1 MVDKLVD
8 KCTETDDEEV
18 EITDKNEN
26 KCNSCIV
33 YFAISSIFL
42 AIDVVIGAYFAYY
55 KYRNRDKKMFLDIIM
70 FIKNNFLD
78 L

>member
-18 EITDKNEN
+18 EITDKNKN

-42 AIDVVIGAYFAYY
+42 AIDVVIGAYFAYC
-55 KYRNRDKKMFLDIIM
+55 KYRNRDKKMFLDMIM
-70 FIKNNFLD
+70 FIKNNFLN

>member
-55 KYRNRDKKMFLDIIM
+55 KYRNRDKKMFLDMIM
-70 FIKNNFLD
+70 LSKTIF
-78 L
+78 

>member
-55 KYRNRDKKMFLDIIM
+55 KYRNRDKKMFLDMIM
-70 FIKNNFLD
+70 LSRTIF
-78 L
+78 